1 MKMLEIRQIQ
11 EVEGYKVGDKVTR
24 LNETF
29 KIEEI
34 TVREYTEQGIKITEA
49 KLRYL
54 KKDGTEDLRHQYQ
67 MKRMSLETLI
77 KTTKI

>member
-1 MKMLEIRQIQ
+1 MLEIRQIE
-11 EVEGYKVGDKVTR
+11 EVEGYKVGDKVAKR
-24 LNETF
+24 DETF

-34 TVREYTEQGIKITEA
+34 TVREYTETGIKSIEA

-54 KKDGTEDLRHQYQ
+54 KKDGTEDLRHQHQ
-67 MKRMSLETLI
+67 MKRMSLETLM